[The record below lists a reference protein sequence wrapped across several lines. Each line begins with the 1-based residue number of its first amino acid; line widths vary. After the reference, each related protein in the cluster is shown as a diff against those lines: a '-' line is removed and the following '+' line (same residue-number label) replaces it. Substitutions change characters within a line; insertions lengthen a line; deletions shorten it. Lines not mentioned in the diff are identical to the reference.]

1 MSLKAVAAIHR
12 TALGGL
18 EGNLGGAAA
27 LVAHNLEHLAGTT
40 AGTTGS
46 TASGAAAGLVLE
58 AFLSEESL
66 LVSGEYE
73 FLTTLFAH

>member
-1 MSLKAVAAIHR
+1 MSLEAIAAVHR

-18 EGNLGGAAA
+18 EGNLRSAAA
-27 LVAHNLEHLAGTT
+27 LVAYNLEHLAGTT

-46 TASGAAAGLVLE
+46 TASGAAAGLVLK
-58 AFLSEESL
+58 AFFREESL
-66 LVSGEYE
+66 LISREDK

>member
-1 MSLKAVAAIHR
+1 MSLKAVAAVHR

-18 EGNLGGAAA
+18 ERNLGGAAA
-27 LVAHNLEHLAGTT
+27 LVAHDLEHLAGTA
-40 AGTTGS
+40 AGTAGS
-46 TASGAAAGLVLE
+46 TASRAAAGLVLK

-66 LVSGEYE
+66 LVGGENE